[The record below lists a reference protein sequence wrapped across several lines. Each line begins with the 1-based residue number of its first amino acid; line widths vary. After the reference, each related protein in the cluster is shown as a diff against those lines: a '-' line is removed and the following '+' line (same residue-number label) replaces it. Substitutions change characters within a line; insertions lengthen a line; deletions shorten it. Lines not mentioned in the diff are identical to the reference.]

1 VHGDGKLLY
10 ERPQDCGTDLFLRIF
25 IIEGCV
31 TIFVSI
37 VTLPVIPQFPKDCKF
52 LSPADKTLM
61 LARIKADDNHVSDED
76 ITFKMALHYLKDWKI
91 WAG

>member
-10 ERPQDCGTDLFLRIF
+10 ERPQDRGTNLLLRIF

-37 VTLPVIPQFPKDCKF
+37 ATLPAIPQFPKDCKF

-61 LARIKADDNHVSDED
+61 LARIKADDNHVSEED
-76 ITFKMALHYLKDWKI
+76 ITFKMAFQYLKDWKI